1 MNARY
6 RFIFRRLAIG
16 LVQIVGLVLT
26 VFFVIRLMPA
36 DPAAR
41 LVGMNASPEA
51 LAAARHALGLDRPI
65 LTQLADYIGLLGNPG
80 LLQGNLGKSWSSGA
94 PVIDEI
100 RQTLPITIELI
111 TLSFLGAFCV
121 AFPIGMLCATRPGG
135 IADKATFVFT
145 LFAGSQPEFW
155 WGVLFVYIFFY
166 LLGVAPPPLGRLDPL
181 GTPPATVT
189 GFITVN
195 SLLAW
200 NFDALLDG
208 LHHLMLPVATKVFVL
223 SGPMIKMIRQNMIRT
238 LESDYI
244 LYAESCGL
252 PPKLIARY
260 ALRNALAPALTLIGV
275 LYGYV
280 LGGAVLIETIFSL
293 GGIGQYSVNAVL
305 TFDYPAIQ
313 AVVLVITTV
322 SLFVYL
328 ALDIVQVMLDPRVA
342 G

>member
-189 GFITVN
+189 GFITVD

-280 LGGAVLIETIFSL
+280 LGGAVLIETIFSP